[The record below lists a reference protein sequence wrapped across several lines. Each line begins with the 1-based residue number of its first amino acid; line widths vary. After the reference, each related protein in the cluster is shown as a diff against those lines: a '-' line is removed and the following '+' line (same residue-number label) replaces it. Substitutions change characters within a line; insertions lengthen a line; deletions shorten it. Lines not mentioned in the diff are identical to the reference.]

1 MVRRTLIVAGG
12 LLALVLGAAS
22 GGFLVV
28 DEPRKSD
35 VIMVLAGETDRRPA
49 RALELFDQGYASKIV
64 LDVPAQAKIYRWTQP
79 ELAQK
84 YVDSLSQA
92 PAITICKI
100 TGLSTKAEA
109 KDAAR
114 CLNAMG
120 GRNVIVVT
128 SDFHTRRALSVFTR
142 EIPAYKFSVAAAY
155 NPSEFGVQWW
165 RHRQW
170 AKVNFDEWLRLLWWE
185 TIDRW
190 R

>member
-1 MVRRTLIVAGG
+1 MIRRVLAITALLLLIVAAG
-12 LLALVLGAAS
+12 VS
-22 GGFLVV
+22 GKFLVV

-142 EIPAYKFSVAAAY
+142 EIPAYKVSVAAAY
-155 NPSEFGVQWW
+155 NPSEFGVQRC

-185 TIDRW
+185 TMDR
-190 R
+190 RR

>member
-64 LDVPAQAKIYRWTQP
+64 LDVPAPTKIYRWTQP

-84 YVDSLSQA
+84 YVIVSPRRRQSQFVKS
-92 PAITICKI
+92 P
-100 TGLSTKAEA
+100 
-109 KDAAR
+109 
-114 CLNAMG
+114 
-120 GRNVIVVT
+120 
-128 SDFHTRRALSVFTR
+128 VFQ
-142 EIPAYKFSVAAAY
+142 PK
-155 NPSEFGVQWW
+155 
-165 RHRQW
+165 
-170 AKVNFDEWLRLLWWE
+170 LRLKKPR
-185 TIDRW
+185 D
-190 R
+190 

>member
-35 VIMVLAGETDRRPA
+35 VIIVLAGETDRRPA

-64 LDVPAQAKIYRWTQP
+64 LDVPAQAKIYRWTQA

-84 YVDSLSQA
+84 YVDGLSQA
-92 PAITICKI
+92 AAITICKI

-114 CLNAMG
+114 CLDAMG
-120 GRNVIVVT
+120 GGDEILGT
-128 SDFHTRRALSVFTR
+128 SSFYTRDGVGCFRHGVEEYRFTRR
-142 EIPAYKFSVAAAY
+142 
-155 NPSEFGVQWW
+155 
-165 RHRQW
+165 
-170 AKVNFDEWLRLLWWE
+170 
-185 TIDRW
+185 
-190 R
+190 

>member
-64 LDVPAQAKIYRWTQP
+64 IDVPTHARIYQWTQP

-84 YVDSLSQA
+84 YVEALPQA
-92 PAITICKI
+92 RVISICPI

-114 CLNAMG
+114 CFSQSG
-120 GRNVIVVT
+120 GRSVLLVT
-128 SDFHTRRALSVFTR
+128 SDFHTRRALKIF
-142 EIPAYKFSVAAAY
+142 
-155 NPSEFGVQWW
+155 
-165 RHRQW
+165 RQ
-170 AKVNFDEWLRLLWWE
+170 
-185 TIDRW
+185 
-190 R
+190 

>member
-35 VIMVLAGETDRRPA
+35 VIIVLAGETDRRPA

-64 LDVPAQAKIYRWTQP
+64 IDVPTHARIYQWTQP

-84 YVDSLSQA
+84 YVEALPQA
-92 PAITICKI
+92 RVISICPI

-114 CLNAMG
+114 CFPQSG
-120 GRNVIVVT
+120 GR
-128 SDFHTRRALSVFTR
+128 SV
-142 EIPAYKFSVAAAY
+142 
-155 NPSEFGVQWW
+155 
-165 RHRQW
+165 
-170 AKVNFDEWLRLLWWE
+170 LL
-185 TIDRW
+185 
-190 R
+190 

>member
-12 LLALVLGAAS
+12 LLALVVGAAS

-64 LDVPAQAKIYRWTQP
+64 LD
-79 ELAQK
+79 
-84 YVDSLSQA
+84 
-92 PAITICKI
+92 
-100 TGLSTKAEA
+100 

-142 EIPAYKFSVAAAY
+142 EIPDYKFSVAAAY

-185 TIDRW
+185 AIDRW

>member
-35 VIMVLAGETDRRPA
+35 VIIVLAGETDRRPA

-84 YVDSLSQA
+84 YVDSLSLA
-92 PAITICKI
+92 PAITICFLC
-100 TGLSTKAEA
+100 G
-109 KDAAR
+109 AR
-114 CLNAMG
+114 LNSSA
-120 GRNVIVVT
+120 
-128 SDFHTRRALSVFTR
+128 VFQ
-142 EIPAYKFSVAAAY
+142 PK
-155 NPSEFGVQWW
+155 
-165 RHRQW
+165 
-170 AKVNFDEWLRLLWWE
+170 LRLKMPR
-185 TIDRW
+185 DV
-190 R
+190 